1 MKVTQISS
9 FFNFTPPTFMA
20 KLFYG
25 LLSIF
30 VVVMIV
36 SFIMSFLK
44 SRHKY

>member
-1 MKVTQISS
+1 MNVTQMSS
-9 FFNFTPPTFMA
+9 FFDFTPPTFMA

-30 VVVMIV
+30 VVFMVV
-36 SFIMSFLK
+36 SSIMSFLK